1 MLKTELKDAIDK
13 YIRDKKDGTV
23 ENFIKNINATRRFS
37 TIN

>member
-1 MLKTELKDAIDK
+1 MLKADLKEAIDK

-23 ENFIKNINATRRFS
+23 ENYIKNINAVKRFS